1 MKIFKGDNEI
11 ANLPDKPQNLDA
23 GSKRGILSI
32 AINGEDVILAKYP
45 TQQQASEVLHDLCQS
60 YLHGHETF
68 YLP

>member
-1 MKIFKGDNEI
+1 MTILKDGNEI
-11 ANLPDKPQNLDA
+11 AYLPDKPQNFDA

-45 TQQQASEVLHDLCQS
+45 TQQQACQVLHDLCQS

-68 YLP
+68 NLP